1 MNSHEERAKRR
12 LRSRRSGAAGETA
25 EQAFADVG
33 LSNPADTGQLIG
45 MLTPL
50 IYAVPRSNVDEFN
63 TP

>member
-1 MNSHEERAKRR
+1 MRSEPSDVFEVDDPERRVRPPNR
-12 LRSRRSGAAGETA
+12 L
-25 EQAFADVG
+25 FADVG

-50 IYAVPRSNVDEFN
+50 IYAVRRSNVDEFN